1 MTNKKEKI
9 LVTGSAGF
17 IGMSLC
23 QKLLRS
29 DYPVFGVDNLNSYY
43 DPLLKKNRIKE
54 LAKFKNFMFEKIDIS
69 NLVELKKIFK
79 KFKPDKVVN
88 LAAQAGVVYSLE
100 NPQAYIKSN
109 IDGFLNVLECCKE
122 FHIKGLVYA
131 SSSSVYG
138 ASEKI
143 PFSIEDDNTNAPIS
157 IYAVTKKTNEL
168 MAHSYNYLYNL
179 HTTGLR
185 FFTVYGP
192 WGRPD
197 MAMYKFVD
205 RILKDK
211 EIDVYN
217 HGLMERDFT
226 YIDDIVNGIVS
237 AVEKNYFNEI
247 FNLGNSKTEKLMD
260 LIKII
265 EINLNKAAKINF
277 MDIQLG
283 EIKKTLSDI
292 DSSKKKLS
300 FSPQTSLNEGVS
312 KFVYWFKNYHKLS

>member
-43 DPLLKKNRIKE
+43 DPLLKKNRLKE

-69 NLVELKKIFK
+69 NLAELKKIFK
-79 KFKPDKVVN
+79 EFKPDKVVN

-100 NPQAYIKSN
+100 NPQSYIKSN
-109 IDGFLNVLECCKE
+109 IDGFLNILECCKE
-122 FHIKGLVYA
+122 FHVKGLVYA

-143 PFSIEDDNTNAPIS
+143 PFSIEDSNTNIPIS

-168 MAHSYNYLYNL
+168 MAYSYNHLYNL
-179 HTTGLR
+179 HITGLR

-197 MAMYKFVD
+197 MAIYKFVD
-205 RILKDK
+205 RILKGK

-226 YIDDIVNGIVS
+226 YIDDIVDGILA

-292 DSSKKKLS
+292 DYSKKKLS

-312 KFVYWFKNYHKLS
+312 KFLKWFKKYHNL

>member
-9 LVTGSAGF
+9 LITGSAGF

-43 DPLLKKNRIKE
+43 DPLLKKNRLKE

-69 NLVELKKIFK
+69 NLAELKKIFK
-79 KFKPDKVVN
+79 EFKPDKVVN
-88 LAAQAGVVYSLE
+88 LAAQAGVSYSLE
-100 NPQAYIKSN
+100 NPQSYIKSN
-109 IDGFLNVLECCKE
+109 IDGFLNILECCKE
-122 FHIKGLVYA
+122 FHVKGLVYA

-143 PFSIEDDNTNAPIS
+143 PFSIEDNNTNLPIS

-168 MAHSYNYLYNL
+168 MAYSYNHLYNL

-197 MAMYKFVD
+197 MAIYKFVD
-205 RILKDK
+205 RILKGK

-226 YIDDIVNGIVS
+226 YIDDIVDGILA

-283 EIKKTLSDI
+283 EIKKTFADI
-292 DSSKKKLS
+292 GSSKKKLS

-312 KFVYWFKNYHKLS
+312 KFINWFKKYHEI

>member
-17 IGMSLC
+17 IGMNLC

-29 DYPVFGVDNLNSYY
+29 DYPVFGVDNLNNYY
-43 DPLLKKNRIKE
+43 DPLLKKNRLKE
-54 LAKFKNFMFEKIDIS
+54 LAKFKNYMFEKIDIS
-69 NLVELKKIFK
+69 NLEELRKIFK

-88 LAAQAGVVYSLE
+88 LAAYAGVLYSLE
-100 NPQAYIKSN
+100 NPRSYIKSN
-109 IDGFLNVLECCKE
+109 IDGFLNILECCKE
-122 FHIKGLVYA
+122 FHVKGLVYA

-138 ASEKI
+138 ASEKT
-143 PFSIEDDNTNAPIS
+143 PFSIEDNNTNTPIS

-168 MAHSYNYLYNL
+168 MAYSYNYLYNL
-179 HTTGLR
+179 NTTGLR

-205 RILKDK
+205 RILKGK

-226 YIDDIVNGIVS
+226 YIDDIVDGILA

-265 EINLNKAAKINF
+265 EMNLNKAAKINF

-292 DSSKKKLS
+292 DSSKEKLS

-312 KFVYWFKNYHKLS
+312 KFIYWFKNYHKLG

>member
-9 LVTGSAGF
+9 LITGSAGF

-43 DPLLKKNRIKE
+43 DPLLKKNRLKE
-54 LAKFKNFMFEKIDIS
+54 LAKFKNFMFEKVDIL
-69 NLVELKKIFK
+69 NLAELKKIFK
-79 KFKPDKVVN
+79 EFKPDKVVN

-100 NPQAYIKSN
+100 NPHSYIKSN
-109 IDGFLNVLECCKE
+109 IDGFLNILECCKE
-122 FHIKGLVYA
+122 FHVKGLVYA

-143 PFSIEDDNTNAPIS
+143 PFSIEDNNTNIPIS

-168 MAHSYNYLYNL
+168 MAYSYNHLYNL

-197 MAMYKFVD
+197 MAIYKFVD
-205 RILKDK
+205 RILKGK

-226 YIDDIVNGIVS
+226 YIDDIVDGILA

-283 EIKKTLSDI
+283 EIKKTFADI
-292 DSSKKKLS
+292 GSSKKKLS

-312 KFVYWFKNYHKLS
+312 KFIYWFKNYHKLS

>member
-9 LVTGSAGF
+9 LITGSAGF

-43 DPLLKKNRIKE
+43 DPLLKKNRLKE

-69 NLVELKKIFK
+69 NLAELKKIFK
-79 KFKPDKVVN
+79 EFKPDKVVN
-88 LAAQAGVVYSLE
+88 LAAQAGVSYSLE
-100 NPQAYIKSN
+100 NPQSYIKSN
-109 IDGFLNVLECCKE
+109 IDGFLNILECCKE
-122 FHIKGLVYA
+122 FHVKGLVYA

-143 PFSIEDDNTNAPIS
+143 PFSIEDNNTNIPIS

-168 MAHSYNYLYNL
+168 MAYSYNHLYNL

-197 MAMYKFVD
+197 MAIYKFVD
-205 RILKDK
+205 RILKGK

-226 YIDDIVNGIVS
+226 YIDDIVDGILA

-283 EIKKTLSDI
+283 EIKKTFADI
-292 DSSKKKLS
+292 GSSKKKLS

-312 KFVYWFKNYHKLS
+312 KFINWFKKYHEI